1 MRTISIPSCSQHTLF
16 ICYQVCIQAVYLST
30 QVGDMIV
37 QRLAPPICYLCV
49 RCRWFICSSPLLEYT
64 ISLCVKTRE
73 KHMLSQTIKTR
84 KLEFVSVSIK
94 DCWIYYFWLNFKQK
108 WKHKKAGWYVW
119 DACAGFLKQHV
130 ASLVGTQEKKKKKEF
145 CWWKKFFFS
154 FVSHFIFCFLKEKS
168 FVILLNLLTF
178 QTQSSHSARY
188 LRLVNSEGGLSAVHN
203 LGSLLTWVGGEFLRN

>member
-16 ICYQVCIQAVYLST
+16 ICYQAVYLST

-94 DCWIYYFWLNFKQK
+94 GCWIYYFWLNFKQK
-108 WKHKKAGWYVW
+108 LKHKKAGWYVW

-130 ASLVGTQEKKKKKEF
+130 ASLVGTQEKKKG
-145 CWWKKFFFS
+145 
-154 FVSHFIFCFLKEKS
+154 
-168 FVILLNLLTF
+168 ILLVKKISSFLLCLTLF
-178 QTQSSHSARY
+178 SVFWKRSH
-188 LRLVNSEGGLSAVHN
+188 
-203 LGSLLTWVGGEFLRN
+203 LLFY

>member
-94 DCWIYYFWLNFKQK
+94 GCWIYYFWLNFKQK

-130 ASLVGTQEKKKKKEF
+130 ASLVGTQEKKKKG
-145 CWWKKFFFS
+145 
-154 FVSHFIFCFLKEKS
+154 
-168 FVILLNLLTF
+168 ILLVKKILLFFCVSLYFLFFEREVICYSIKPFDISNTI
-178 QTQSSHSARY
+178 
-188 LRLVNSEGGLSAVHN
+188 LSLSKISQACQ
-203 LGSLLTWVGGEFLRN
+203 